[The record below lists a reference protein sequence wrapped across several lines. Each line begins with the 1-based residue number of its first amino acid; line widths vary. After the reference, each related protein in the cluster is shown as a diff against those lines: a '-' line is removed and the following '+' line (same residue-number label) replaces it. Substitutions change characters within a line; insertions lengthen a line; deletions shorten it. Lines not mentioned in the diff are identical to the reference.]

1 MRIAQ
6 ISTLSSPVARNAGGS
21 VEAFVWLLTRE
32 LIRLGHEVTVFACA
46 GSETDGALIAT
57 LPGPYGAPG
66 AFDDWHL
73 CEWVNLCRA
82 LERSDRF
89 DVLHSHAYL
98 WAIPLQAFSR
108 SPLVH
113 TLHIVPDENAIRLW
127 SMAPSS
133 HVTAISKYQ
142 WNGFPALQPAAV
154 VPHGVDLSPFTF
166 QLKPDDYVCYLGRF
180 VSGKGPLHAIQA
192 ARALGVRLRMAGPA
206 NAYFREHV
214 KPLLDGKSVEY
225 VGYVTGA
232 ERNQLLSGAKAL
244 LYPIQ
249 YPEAFGLVLLEA
261 MLCGT
266 PVAAVGLG
274 AVPEIVDEGLT
285 GCIAAS
291 MDEFPRVITNT
302 FSLDRRKVR
311 QQAEARFSAEKMAR
325 HYARVYEQVLT
336 QGWPP

>member
-6 ISTLSSPVARNAGGS
+6 ISTLSSPVGRKAGGS
-21 VEAFVWLLTRE
+21 VEAFVWLLTAE

-46 GSETDGALIAT
+46 GSETDGELMAT
-57 LPGPYGAPG
+57 LPGPYGANG
-66 AFDDWHL
+66 AFDDWQL

-82 LERSDRF
+82 VEHSDRF

-98 WAIPLQAFSR
+98 WAIPLQALSR

-113 TLHIVPDENAIRLW
+113 TLHIVPDENAARLW
-127 SMAPSS
+127 SMAPGS
-133 HVTAISKYQ
+133 HVTAISRYQ
-142 WNGFPALQPAAV
+142 WGGFPALQPTTV
-154 VPHGVDLSPFTF
+154 IPHGIDVSQFTF
-166 QLKPDDYVCYLGRF
+166 QAKPDDYVCYLGRF

-192 ARALGVRLRMAGPA
+192 ARALGVRLRMAGPP

-214 KPLLDGKSVEY
+214 QPLVDGQSVEY
-225 VGYVTGA
+225 VGYVSGDQ
-232 ERNQLLSGAKAL
+232 RNQLLGGAKAL

-266 PVAAVGLG
+266 PVAAIDLG
-274 AVPEIVDEGLT
+274 AVPEIVDEGIT
-285 GCIAAS
+285 GCMALS
-291 MDEFPRVITNT
+291 MDEFPPVITKT

-325 HYARVYEQVLT
+325 QYARVYEQAMAA
-336 QGWPP
+336 GWPR